1 MQRREPISPQA
12 AELEP
17 EIRRRA
23 QAAARHVTPVQA
35 ANLFNG
41 VAEEERVETLEDLTA
56 GEQMQRDLHE
66 RFPRYFEAADAVRDT
81 EAETDLPRFR
91 AWRKE
96 QRRLAREADSWPA
109 GNAARIRTAG
119 GILLA
124 AAVLTRP
131 FDLISADVFY
141 TAGLVGAALLVLG
154 TQLLKKR
161 RSPLWNGA
169 FADPKLACAY
179 VWGYASQAAAVAL
192 IRAREPDAAE
202 WETAMRRI
210 EAMWE
215 RRNRRSNLWAE
226 EDYTGIR
233 YTSA

>member
-1 MQRREPISPQA
+1 MQRQEAISPQA

-41 VAEEERVETLEDLTA
+41 VVEAERTEAFEDLSA
-56 GEQMQRDLHE
+56 AEQLEQDLHE
-66 RFPRYFEAADAVRDT
+66 RYPRYFEAADAVRDT
-81 EAETDLPRFR
+81 EAKADLPRFR
-91 AWRKE
+91 AWRRE
-96 QRRLAREADSWPA
+96 QHRLAREADSWSA
-109 GNAARIRTAG
+109 GNAGRIRAAG

-124 AAVLTRP
+124 AVVLTRP
-131 FDLISADVFY
+131 FGLISADVFY
-141 TAGLVGAALLVLG
+141 TAGLAAAALLVLG

-169 FADPKLACAY
+169 FADPRLASLY
-179 VWGYASQAAAVAL
+179 VWGYASGVAAVAL
-192 IRAREPDAAE
+192 IRTREPDAGE
-202 WETAMRRI
+202 WEPAMRQM

-215 RRNRRSNLWAE
+215 RRNRRSTLWAE